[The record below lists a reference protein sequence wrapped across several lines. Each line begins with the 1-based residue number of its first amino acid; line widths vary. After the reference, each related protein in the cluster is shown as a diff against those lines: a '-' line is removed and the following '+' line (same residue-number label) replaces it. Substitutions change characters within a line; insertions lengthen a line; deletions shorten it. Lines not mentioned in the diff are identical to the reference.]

1 MIDSKFSVRFPTL
14 TFRQSFKFVLLFIAK
29 ILLKPEIIIKMLTNR
44 QTDRLK
50 NIPFLLFLAFLTIIY
65 IANAH
70 YSIKKIRQIQALQKD
85 VKELRWNYMSLKSE
99 LMYDIKRVEM
109 MKDVKSMGLTSSNK
123 KKKRII
129 VPKRP

>member
-1 MIDSKFSVRFPTL
+1 MTRKKNGSDNGLAAFFSAGSV
-14 TFRQSFKFVLLFIAK
+14 
-29 ILLKPEIIIKMLTNR
+29 
-44 QTDRLK
+44 LK
-50 NIPFLLFLAFLTIIY
+50 NIPFLLFLTFLTIIY

-109 MKDVKSMGLTSSNK
+109 MKDVKSMGLTSTNK